1 MRRRIAFKWGVLCV
15 ALALLS
21 FAGSARAQMEQILDY
36 HSDIQLRDD
45 GMMMV
50 QETIRVVSAGQQI
63 RHGIYRDFP
72 TRYSDRLGNRYS
84 VGFNLIG
91 ATCDGAPE
99 ETRIENR
106 SNGVRIYLGS
116 AKYYVQ
122 PGEHTYTITYTTDRQ
137 LGFYRDHDELFWN
150 VTGNGWIF
158 SIEHASA
165 TVRLPGNIRANEVRL
180 GGYTGRQGSMEQD
193 LTEAAEPDGTLEFSA
208 TRALGSHEGLT
219 ILLMWPKGL
228 IQEPNAQQKLS
239 YFLHDN
245 RDAAIGGVGLGV
257 ILLYYLIVW
266 AAVGRDPKRGTVMA
280 LYEPPQGFSPAG
292 MRYLERMGYDN
303 KTFACAIVNMAVK
316 GYLKIENPD
325 GTYSLQRLKT
335 DTSDLTPEEKAIAD
349 ILFEDSDNVW
359 LHNENHAKIA
369 AAIAALKKSLKAAEL
384 KIYFVKNSGYMIPAA
399 VISLA
404 LILWMASTHGSSALV
419 IAGFMGVWLTVWS
432 VAVAG
437 LVIASAHAWKA
448 SFEGGHAA
456 GGLAA
461 KAVMT
466 TVIAIPFAGFEV
478 MGLGMLSAATSIF
491 IAATLLGAV
500 ALHIVFHFLLKA
512 PTRAGRAV
520 LDKIDGFKLFL
531 GEVEGDQIRRAMA
544 PEKTPA
550 VYEKFLPY
558 AIALGVEKAWAEK
571 FSGVI
576 DRAGQA
582 PNAGN
587 GAYSPAWYS
596 GPGWAD
602 FGAAG
607 FASSLGSSF
616 SSAISSSSAAP
627 GSGGGGGAGGSGGGG
642 GGGGGGGW

>member
-1 MRRRIAFKWGVLCV
+1 MKRRIAFKWGVLCV

-45 GMMMV
+45 GMMTV

-99 ETRIENR
+99 ETRVENR

-150 VTGNGWIF
+150 VTGNGWVFPID
-158 SIEHASA
+158 HASA
-165 TVRLPGNIRANEVRL
+165 TVRLPKQIPMDRVYL
-180 GGYTGRQGSMEQD
+180 GGYTGPKGSMEQK
-193 LTEAAEPDGTLEFSA
+193 LASSAGPDNTFGFSA
-208 TRALGSHEGLT
+208 SRVLGPYEGLT
-219 ILLMWPKGL
+219 ILLTWPRGL
-228 IQEPNAQQKLS
+228 IQEPTTQQKLS

-245 RDAAIGGVGLGV
+245 SDAAIGGVGLGV

-266 AAVGRDPKRGTVMA
+266 AAVGRDPAKGAIVT
-280 LYEPPQGFSPAG
+280 LYEPPAGFSPAAI
-292 MRYLERMGYDN
+292 RYLERMEYDN
-303 KTFACAIVNMAVK
+303 KAFACAIVDMAVK
-316 GYLKIENPD
+316 GYLKIESPD
-325 GTYSLQRLKT
+325 GSYTLQRLRT
-335 DTSDLTPEEKAIAD
+335 DTSDLTPDEKTIAN

-399 VISLA
+399 LISLVV
-404 LILWMASTHGSSALV
+404 ILWMAGTRGPQALPIV
-419 IAGFMGVWLTVWS
+419 AFMGVWLTVWS
-432 VAVAG
+432 IAVAA
-437 LVIASAHAWKA
+437 LVIGSAHAWKA

-466 TVIAIPFAGFEV
+466 TVVAVPFAGFEV
-478 MGLGMLSAATSIF
+478 MALGMLSMATSVF
-491 IAATLLGAV
+491 VAATLMGAV
-500 ALHIVFHFLLKA
+500 GMHILFHYLLKA

-520 LDKIDGFKLFL
+520 LDKIDGFKMFL
-531 GEVEGDQIRRAMA
+531 GAVEGDQIRRAMA
-544 PEKTPA
+544 PQKTPA
-550 VYEKFLPY
+550 VFEKFLPY
-558 AIALGVEKAWAEK
+558 AIALGVEKAWAGQ

-576 DRAGQA
+576 GSASQTPG
-582 PNAGN
+582 GSTN
-587 GAYSPAWYS
+587 GYSPAWYS
-596 GPGWAD
+596 GPGWSD

-627 GSGGGGGAGGSGGGG
+627 GSSGGGGAGGSGGGG